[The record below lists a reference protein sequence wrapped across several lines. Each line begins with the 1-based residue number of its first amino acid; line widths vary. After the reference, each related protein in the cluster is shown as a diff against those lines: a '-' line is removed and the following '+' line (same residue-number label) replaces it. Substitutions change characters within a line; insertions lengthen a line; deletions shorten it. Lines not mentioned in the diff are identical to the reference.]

1 MRLATIALAALAP
14 AAAVAADP
22 APGPARVMSYSDT
35 AFQQFYT
42 QTVIEPFNR
51 LDPGKQAEFVPGRAS
66 ADMLGNLRTQKTD
79 PQLDLVI
86 MDTTTAAI
94 ACREGLVEPITAE
107 LVPQLGELDPIAI
120 QASNGCGPGVTFDH
134 LVINYDTQA
143 VLPAPT
149 SLSVMMDPAWKG
161 KIGLGAPPNIQGLA
175 LTAVYDQSL
184 AGDWRKS
191 DAGFAALKAL
201 APQVQTFEPQPDGNT
216 LILQGTLAFAT
227 GWNARGQYFHN
238 QSGGRIGVMLPSE
251 GTVLQI
257 NTINLVKGAP
267 HRDAAVAFM
276 RHALSGPAQK
286 AFAEALFYAPT
297 NTKADVRPDVAALLA
312 TSPANKPKVI
322 DVDWN
327 EMVKLRDNWTQR
339 WRRDVI
345 ANGGR

>member
-1 MRLATIALAALAP
+1 MRLAVALALLTP
-14 AAAVAADP
+14 AVAAAD
-22 APGPARVMSYSDT
+22 PARVMSYSDT

-42 QTVIEPFNR
+42 QSVVDPFNR
-51 LDPGKQAEFVPGRAS
+51 LDPARQAEFVPGRSS
-66 ADMLGNLRTQKTD
+66 AEMLGNLRTQKTD
-79 PQLDLVI
+79 PQLDLII

-107 LVPQLGELDPIAI
+107 LIPELAELDPIAL
-120 QASNGCGPGVTFDH
+120 QAANGCGPGVTFDH
-134 LVINYDTQA
+134 LVITYDAKA
-143 VLPAPT
+143 VTPAPT

-161 KIGLGAPPNIQGLA
+161 KVGLGAPPNIQGLA

-184 AGDWRKS
+184 AGDWRKA

-201 APQVQTFEPQPDGNT
+201 APQVQTFDPQPDGNT
-216 LILQGTLAFAT
+216 LILQGNLAFTT

-238 QSGGRIGVMLPSE
+238 TSGGRIGVMLPSE

-276 RHALSGPAQK
+276 RYALSGPPQK
-286 AFAEALFYAPT
+286 AFAESLFYAPT
-297 NTKADVRPDVAALLA
+297 NTRADVKPEVAALLA

-327 EMVKLRDNWTQR
+327 EMVKLRENWTQR
-339 WRRDVI
+339 WRREVI